1 MIGHRHG
8 KGLYKDSEEG
18 IVMGVCAGLANY
30 LDFSRN
36 GIRLMVV
43 LAALLFMFWPIVIA
57 YFIAG
62 FVLKHRPLCYCG
74 RDERDFWRRS
84 SHAGRTL

>member
-18 IVMGVCAGLANY
+18 ILMGVCAGLANY
-30 LDFSRN
+30 FDFSRN
-36 GIRLMVV
+36 GMRLIVL
-43 LAALLFMFWPIVIA
+43 LAALFMFWPVVIA
-57 YFIAG
+57 YFVAG

-74 RDERDFWRRS
+74 RNERDFWRRS